1 MNRPIFT
8 KFSIALIILFLL
20 APHAYGTALIIDS
33 STNEVK
39 VSSSFIGTDVM
50 VFGTAN
56 DKDDIIVVITGPTET
71 AIVRKKGRVSGIWIN
86 KEKLEFREIP
96 GFYAIASTRPLSE
109 ITETDELK
117 KQKIGIHN
125 VITTASLNSKDENI
139 KTFKSFKDAL
149 VRGQKTKGLYLDMPL
164 TIDVVSKR
172 LFKTTFHF
180 PNNMT
185 TGIYTVKVFSFQKKR
200 LVSMVSKTISV
211 EKIGIGADVFKF
223 AKEQSALYGL
233 LAILIAVLSG
243 WIASVIFRKI

>member
-1 MNRPIFT
+1 M
-8 KFSIALIILFLL
+8 LFLL

-33 STNEVK
+33 STSEVK

-185 TGIYTVKVFSFQKKR
+185 TGIYKVKVFSFQKKR

>member
-1 MNRPIFT
+1 MNSPIFT

-33 STNEVK
+33 STSEVK

>member
-1 MNRPIFT
+1 MNRSIFT

-20 APHAYGTALIIDS
+20 GPHAYGTALIIDS
-33 STNEVK
+33 STSEVK

-71 AIVRKKGRVSGIWIN
+71 AIVRKKRRVSGIWIN
-86 KEKLEFREIP
+86 KEKLEFRGIP

-109 ITETDELK
+109 ITETNELE
-117 KQKIGIHN
+117 KQKIGIQN
-125 VITTASLNSKDENI
+125 VITTTSLNSEDKNI
-139 KTFKSFKDAL
+139 KTFKSFKEAL
-149 VRGQKTKGLYLDMPL
+149 VRGQKAKGLYLDMPL
-164 TIDVVSKR
+164 KIDVVSKR

-180 PNNMT
+180 PNNMA
-185 TGIYTVKVFSFQKKR
+185 TGIYTVKVFAFQKKR
-200 LVSMVSKTISV
+200 LVSTVSKTISV

>member
-1 MNRPIFT
+1 MNSPIFT

-33 STNEVK
+33 STSEVK

-149 VRGQKTKGLYLDMPL
+149 IRGQKTKGLYLDMPL

>member
-8 KFSIALIILFLL
+8 KFSIALIMLFLL
-20 APHAYGTALIIDS
+20 APHAHGTALIIDS

-50 VFGTAN
+50 VFGTTN

-109 ITETDELK
+109 ITETNELK

-125 VITTASLNSKDENI
+125 VITTASLNSKDESI

-149 VRGQKTKGLYLDMPL
+149 IRGQKTKGLYLDMPL

-185 TGIYTVKVFSFQKKR
+185 TGIYTVKVFAFQKKR
-200 LVSMVSKTISV
+200 LVSMISKTISV

>member
-33 STNEVK
+33 STSEVK

-125 VITTASLNSKDENI
+125 VITTASLSSKDENI

-185 TGIYTVKVFSFQKKR
+185 TGIYPVKVFSFQKKR

>member
-8 KFSIALIILFLL
+8 KFSIALIMLFLL
-20 APHAYGTALIIDS
+20 VPHAYGTALIIDS

-96 GFYAIASTRPLSE
+96 GFYAIASTRPLRE
-109 ITETDELK
+109 ITETSELK

-125 VITTASLNSKDENI
+125 VITTASLNSKDESI

-149 VRGQKTKGLYLDMPL
+149 IRGQKTKGLYLDMPL

-185 TGIYTVKVFSFQKKR
+185 TGIYTVKVFAFQKKR

>member
-8 KFSIALIILFLL
+8 KFSIALIMLFLL
-20 APHAYGTALIIDS
+20 ASHAYGTALIIDS
-33 STNEVK
+33 STSHVK

-125 VITTASLNSKDENI
+125 VITTASLSSKDENI

-149 VRGQKTKGLYLDMPL
+149 VRGQKTKGLYLDMPR
-164 TIDVVSKR
+164 TIDIVSKR

-185 TGIYTVKVFSFQKKR
+185 TGIYTVKVFAFQKKR

>member
-1 MNRPIFT
+1 MNSPIFT
-8 KFSIALIILFLL
+8 KFSIALIMLFLL
-20 APHAYGTALIIDS
+20 TPHAYGTALIIDS
-33 STNEVK
+33 STSEVK

-56 DKDDIIVVITGPTET
+56 EKDDIIVVITGPTET
-71 AIVRKKGRVSGIWIN
+71 AIVRNKRRVSGIWIN

-125 VITTASLNSKDENI
+125 VITTASLNFKDENI

>member
-8 KFSIALIILFLL
+8 KFSIALIMFFLL
-20 APHAYGTALIIDS
+20 APHANGTALIIDS
-33 STNEVK
+33 STSEVK

-56 DKDDIIVVITGPTET
+56 EKDDIIVVITGPTET
-71 AIVRKKGRVSGIWIN
+71 AIVRKKRRVSGIWIN
-86 KEKLEFREIP
+86 KEKLEFRGIP

-109 ITETDELK
+109 ITETNELE
-117 KQKIGIHN
+117 KQKIGIQN
-125 VITTASLNSKDENI
+125 VITTTSLNSEDKNI
-139 KTFKSFKDAL
+139 KTFKSFKEAL
-149 VRGQKTKGLYLDMPL
+149 VRGQKAKGLYLDMPL
-164 TIDVVSKR
+164 KIDVVSKR

-180 PNNMT
+180 PNNMA
-185 TGIYTVKVFSFQKKR
+185 TGIYTVKVFAFQKKR
-200 LVSMVSKTISV
+200 LVSTVSKTISV

>member
-8 KFSIALIILFLL
+8 KFSIALIMLFLL

-33 STNEVK
+33 STSEVK

-185 TGIYTVKVFSFQKKR
+185 TGIYTVKVFSFQKTR

-243 WIASVIFRKI
+243 WVASVIFRKI

>member
-8 KFSIALIILFLL
+8 KFSIALIMLFLL

-33 STNEVK
+33 STSEVK

-71 AIVRKKGRVSGIWIN
+71 AIVRKKRRVSGIWIN
-86 KEKLEFREIP
+86 KEKLEFRGIP

-109 ITETDELK
+109 ITETNELK

-125 VITTASLNSKDENI
+125 VITTASLNSEDENI

-164 TIDVVSKR
+164 EIDVVSKR

-180 PNNMT
+180 PNNMA
-185 TGIYTVKVFSFQKKR
+185 TGIYTVKVFAFQKKR

>member
-33 STNEVK
+33 STSEVQ

>member
-8 KFSIALIILFLL
+8 KFSIALIVLFLL

-33 STNEVK
+33 STSEVK

>member
-8 KFSIALIILFLL
+8 KFSIALIMLFLL

-117 KQKIGIHN
+117 RQKIGIHN
-125 VITTASLNSKDENI
+125 VITTASLNSKDKNI

>member
-8 KFSIALIILFLL
+8 KFSIALIMLFLL

-33 STNEVK
+33 STSEVK

-172 LFKTTFHF
+172 LFKTTCHF

>member
-8 KFSIALIILFLL
+8 KFSIALIMLFLL

-33 STNEVK
+33 STSEVK

-117 KQKIGIHN
+117 RQKIGIHN
-125 VITTASLNSKDENI
+125 VITTASLNSKDKNI

-149 VRGQKTKGLYLDMPL
+149 IRGQKTKGLYLDMPL

>member
-8 KFSIALIILFLL
+8 KFSIALIMLFLL

-33 STNEVK
+33 STSEVQ

-149 VRGQKTKGLYLDMPL
+149 VRRQQTKGLYLDMPL

>member
-1 MNRPIFT
+1 MNSPIFT

-33 STNEVK
+33 STSEVQ

-125 VITTASLNSKDENI
+125 VITTASLSSKDENI

-149 VRGQKTKGLYLDMPL
+149 VRGQKTKGLYLDAPL

>member
-8 KFSIALIILFLL
+8 KFSIALIMLFLL

-109 ITETDELK
+109 ITETNELK

-149 VRGQKTKGLYLDMPL
+149 VRGQKTKGLYLDAPL

>member
-8 KFSIALIILFLL
+8 KFSIALIMLFLL

-33 STNEVK
+33 STSEVK

-149 VRGQKTKGLYLDMPL
+149 IRGQKTKGLYLDMPL

>member
-33 STNEVK
+33 STSEVQ

-125 VITTASLNSKDENI
+125 VITTASLSSKDENI

-149 VRGQKTKGLYLDMPL
+149 VRGQKTKGLYLDAPL

>member
-8 KFSIALIILFLL
+8 EFSIVLIMLFLL
-20 APHAYGTALIIDS
+20 TPHAYGTSLIIDS
-33 STNEVK
+33 STSEVK

-50 VFGTAN
+50 VFGTAD

-96 GFYAIASTRPLSE
+96 GFYAIASTRRLSE

-125 VITTASLNSKDENI
+125 VITTASLSSKDKNI

-164 TIDVVSKR
+164 KIDVVSKR

-185 TGIYTVKVFSFQKKR
+185 TGIYTVKVFAFQKKR
-200 LVSMVSKTISV
+200 LVSTVSKTISV

>member
-1 MNRPIFT
+1 MNSPIFT
-8 KFSIALIILFLL
+8 KFSIALIMLFLL

-33 STNEVK
+33 STSEVK

-56 DKDDIIVVITGPTET
+56 EKDDIIVVITGPTET

>member
-8 KFSIALIILFLL
+8 KFSIALIMLFLL

-33 STNEVK
+33 STSEVK

-125 VITTASLNSKDENI
+125 VITTASLNSKDKNI

-223 AKEQSALYGL
+223 AREQSALYGL

>member
-8 KFSIALIILFLL
+8 KFSIALIMLFLL
-20 APHAYGTALIIDS
+20 APHAYGTALIVDS

-117 KQKIGIHN
+117 RQKIGIHN
-125 VITTASLNSKDENI
+125 VITTASLNSKDKNI

>member
-1 MNRPIFT
+1 MNSPIFT
-8 KFSIALIILFLL
+8 KFSIALIMLFLL
-20 APHAYGTALIIDS
+20 APHAYGTALIVDS
-33 STNEVK
+33 STSEVK

-149 VRGQKTKGLYLDMPL
+149 IRGQKTKGLYLDMPL

>member
-20 APHAYGTALIIDS
+20 TPHAYGTALIIDS
-33 STNEVK
+33 STSEVK

-149 VRGQKTKGLYLDMPL
+149 VRGQKTKGLYLDTPL
-164 TIDVVSKR
+164 EIDVVSKR

>member
-1 MNRPIFT
+1 MNSPIFT
-8 KFSIALIILFLL
+8 KFSIALIMLFLL

-33 STNEVK
+33 STSEVK

-149 VRGQKTKGLYLDMPL
+149 IRGQKTKGLYLDMPL

>member
-1 MNRPIFT
+1 MNSPIFT

-33 STNEVK
+33 STSEVK

-125 VITTASLNSKDENI
+125 VITTASLHSKDENI

-149 VRGQKTKGLYLDMPL
+149 VRGKKTKGLYLDMPL

>member
-1 MNRPIFT
+1 MNSPIFT
-8 KFSIALIILFLL
+8 KFSIALIMLFLL
-20 APHAYGTALIIDS
+20 TPHAYGTALIIDS
-33 STNEVK
+33 STSEVK

-109 ITETDELK
+109 ITETDELQ

>member
-1 MNRPIFT
+1 M
-8 KFSIALIILFLL
+8 LFLL
-20 APHAYGTALIIDS
+20 TPHAYGTSLIIDS
-33 STNEVK
+33 STSEVK

-125 VITTASLNSKDENI
+125 VITTASLSSKDKNI

-164 TIDVVSKR
+164 KIDVVSKR

-185 TGIYTVKVFSFQKKR
+185 TGIYTVKVFAFQKKR
-200 LVSMVSKTISV
+200 LVSTVSKTISV